1 MNVKCAIPNSI
12 FPMTQKY
19 IGLVHEGRK
28 NSQYQICDVIFDPKS
43 NLHEHMTSLHEGD
56 QYHSQIWNVKFD
68 FTHDMKTHMPLVHE
82 GEKTCKCQICN
93 AVFALKT
100 DLNK

>member
-1 MNVKCAIPNSI
+1 
-12 FPMTQKY
+12 
-19 IGLVHEGRK
+19 
-28 NSQYQICDVIFDPKS
+28 
-43 NLHEHMTSLHEGD
+43 MTSLHEGD

-82 GEKTCKCQICN
+82 GEKTSKCQICN